1 MIDPVSIANE
11 RVGDSAQVEQP
22 IPIGVVASQARDFK
36 PKTHVDTTE
45 RYFGCQVR
53 EAGAFGQAGT
63 GDAEVLV
70 DDRYILAVPSQFYGA
85 LGQLNARAIRDDAR
99 SVMRWIRVRR

>member
-1 MIDPVSIANE
+1 MIDPVSIADE

-36 PKTHVDTTE
+36 PQDHAGTTE

-70 DDRYILAVPSQFYGA
+70 EDRDILAVPSP
-85 LGQLNARAIRDDAR
+85 IRRRVRPVDTGAR
-99 SVMRWIRVRR
+99 SRQAELKRPD